1 MIQVPED
8 EDLEDLK
15 LAFKKD
21 QTLLKK
27 LLVNCRGQGEDSK
40 FSMR

>member
-1 MIQVPED
+1 MIHVPED

-15 LAFKKD
+15 LAFKND

-27 LLVNCRGQGEDSK
+27 LLVNCKVQREDSK
-40 FSMR
+40 FSIR